1 MRRYFDLEWIAV
13 RLNFFVGVLS
23 LRHRDRS
30 AGVGLCRAASFPS
43 SLAAS
48 ARAGHPTR

>member
-23 LRHRDRS
+23 FVRPVWNLNV
-30 AGVGLCRAASFPS
+30 AVGVGPD
-43 SLAAS
+43 
-48 ARAGHPTR
+48 